1 MRVPRTRTVTVHRAS
16 SARAG
21 VGANGNERGEP
32 VHLTVPRGTPL
43 KFLER
48 VGEPAAE
55 ARVRTRWR
63 MENPV
68 STRASP
74 DERTIKCFEVV
85 HNGTRAADSKQDGQG
100 SVAHLNPLPSV
111 CRANA
116 LDRVVEPRDWW
127 SNVEGTA
134 MRQLAGAAAR
144 ITSTSGFA
152 GSQSPT
158 GRSRATPSWWR
169 RARNTGAS
177 GSSGSAARF
186 LFRAR
191 RNLAARRS
199 VDRRASRGKAQQ
211 PWLEH

>member
-1 MRVPRTRTVTVHRAS
+1 
-16 SARAG
+16 
-21 VGANGNERGEP
+21 
-32 VHLTVPRGTPL
+32 
-43 KFLER
+43 
-48 VGEPAAE
+48 
-55 ARVRTRWR
+55 

-144 ITSTSGFA
+144 ITSTSGFCRFTIA
-152 GSQSPT
+152 HRSITGDTQLVAEGSEH
-158 GRSRATPSWWR
+158 RC
-169 RARNTGAS
+169 
-177 GSSGSAARF
+177 
-186 LFRAR
+186 FR
-191 RNLAARRS
+191 L
-199 VDRRASRGKAQQ
+199 VG
-211 PWLEH
+211 